1 MKYCLSS
8 RQTSS
13 YLEKADEIRVE
24 YRDRESILD
33 LVEKYPNKRYILD
46 CYDIEELDWSA
57 IENYNILTKNNLVL
71 CVPMVDMIRTA
82 NAIGIKSY
90 YGFAIENFWELNA
103 FLNLGV
109 EYVKL
114 GMGLF
119 FQMDRVKMAVD
130 NTKIRVVPN
139 LAYNDNLPHKDG
151 VCGQWIRPEDLCTIY
166 EPYIDVVEFFEA
178 EKDKNAL
185 NTLYNLYNKG
195 ERWAGPLKEIIK
207 GFKGDTDSYYIIPY
221 FGEKRLNC
229 EKRCNVSS
237 CSFCVQL
244 SNKKGARNTPTE
256 NVFNHG
262 TAAP

>member
-13 YLEKADEIRVE
+13 YLEKADEIKVE

-46 CYDIEELDWSA
+46 CYDVEELDWSA

-82 NAIGIKSY
+82 NAIGVKSY

-130 NTKIRVVPN
+130 NTKIRAVPN

-166 EPYIDVVEFFEA
+166 EPYIDVVEFADCDRDKEQALYRVYA
-178 EKDKNAL
+178 EEHEWRSDLQAL
-185 NTLYNLYNKG
+185 ITNLNYPGVNRMILEEVAK
-195 ERWAGPLKEIIK
+195 
-207 GFKGDTDSYYIIPY
+207 T
-221 FGEKRLNC
+221 RLNC
-229 EKRCNVSS
+229 NQKCQYGG
-237 CSFCVQL
+237 CHICQ
-244 SNKKGARNTPTE
+244 RNLDLANPERLRQYVETVKLPIE
-256 NVFNHG
+256 
-262 TAAP
+262 